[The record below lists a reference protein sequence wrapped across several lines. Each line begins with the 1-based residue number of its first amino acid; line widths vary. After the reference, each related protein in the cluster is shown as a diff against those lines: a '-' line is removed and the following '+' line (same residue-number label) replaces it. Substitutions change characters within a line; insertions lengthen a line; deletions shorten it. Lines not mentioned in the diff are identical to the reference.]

1 MTGKIEGNQSCIIL
15 QNLIIKGG
23 NLLVQKKHSF
33 IPIDLHVVRVMVP
46 GIMFICNATMSKHL
60 NQGTKIN
67 TCECD
72 PLVVCVK
79 QDAEISITSIEDAI
93 EAEIID
99 MDDST
104 AGTWD
109 NDKEVVTIPSRPVCF
124 LDLYVFMYGIASGF
138 NLQFALFGFLQ
149 LLVIFKGSTAGARNG
164 HLDAKVDYLLEDK
177 NMLWVYGVVCMF
189 FTYAMYCLFYQLLSY
204 GFHNIITHTAAASK
218 PRNKFAE
225 ECEIINCSSRS
236 SSDEKDLGIIYEAK
250 CTREMSFALGNVVS
264 QCTIDD

>member
-1 MTGKIEGNQSCIIL
+1 MTTGKIEGNHIAEFDYKRQLTCTKP
-15 QNLIIKGG
+15 Q
-23 NLLVQKKHSF
+23 VHS
-33 IPIDLHVVRVMVP
+33 DLPTR
-46 GIMFICNATMSKHL
+46 IMFICNATMSKHL
-60 NQGTKIN
+60 NEGTKIN

-79 QDAEISITSIEDAI
+79 QDEISIMSIDAI
-93 EAEIID
+93 EVGIID
-99 MDDST
+99 IDT
-104 AGTWD
+104 ACTWD
-109 NDKEVVTIPSRPVCF
+109 NDEEVVTIPSRPPCF
-124 LDLYVFMYGIASGF
+124 LDLYVFMYGIGSGF

-149 LLVIFKGSTAGARNG
+149 LLVIFKGTAGARNG

-204 GFHNIITHTAAASK
+204 GFHIAHTAASK
-218 PRNKFAE
+218 SRNKFAE
-225 ECEIINCSSRS
+225 ECEIINCYSRS

-264 QCTIDD
+264 HD